1 MYSEQGLL
9 PLIGPS
15 GEQVCHSLIVVSY
28 CNPGSAQDHA
38 ALAIVSQRS
47 LAARVLH
54 GLGSLPCSLAS
65 SNSVRQ

>member
-15 GEQVCHSLIVVSY
+15 GEQVCHSFMVVSY

-38 ALAIVSQRS
+38 AFAIVSHKS
-47 LAARVLH
+47 FADKVLQ
-54 GLGSLPCSLAS
+54 GSGSLPSFFALS
-65 SNSVRQ
+65 SSVRQ